1 MSVIVIGGGVSGMMA
16 AIAAAQKGAKVVLLE
31 HKQKLGIKLSIT
43 GKGRCNLTNIASQD
57 DFLSQVP
64 DNSRFL
70 YSSLNQFSSQDLRDF
85 FENHGCP
92 LKEERG
98 GRVFPKSDS
107 AKDIV
112 QVLTKQLQ
120 VQTVEVRTNVEVT
133 KVFQENGCI
142 QGVILSNG
150 ETLLGTVIIAT
161 GGKSY
166 PLTGSDGSGYRFARD
181 FGHTTTK
188 LFPSLVGLYCKD
200 EWIEQLAGLSLR
212 NVNLCV
218 GQGKK
223 KREAFGEMLFTHQG
237 ISGPIVL
244 TLSRHIVK
252 QLNEKDSVEVFLDF
266 KPALTEDILDQRLIR
281 EFSENA
287 KKDLVNV
294 MKSLL
299 PSALI
304 PVILKIS
311 ELEPHM
317 KCHAVNK
324 QDRQGLISALKHLRL
339 TVTGHAGY
347 KEAIVTQGGINVREV
362 NPKTMAS
369 KKMEGLY
376 MAGEMLDLDAYT
388 GGYNLQIAF
397 STGYVAGVHAAAYD
411 KEKTV

>member
-411 KEKTV
+411 KEKTI